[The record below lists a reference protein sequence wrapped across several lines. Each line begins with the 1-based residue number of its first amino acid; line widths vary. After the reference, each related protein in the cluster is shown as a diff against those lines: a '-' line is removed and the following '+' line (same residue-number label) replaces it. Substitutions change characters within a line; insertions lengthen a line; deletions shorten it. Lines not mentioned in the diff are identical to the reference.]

1 MAHRPESRKHLKRLP
16 PCPQA
21 VDEDAE
27 EPNNVI
33 EYSIMKADP
42 DNIFDIN
49 TSTGEIVLKSYVKSM
64 AIVQNITKQKECIW
78 SVVVQARDQG
88 QPSFSTTAVLKIDIT
103 EAVSSIVIIKPLF
116 LQGKATESRRS
127 FSMTP

>member
-1 MAHRPESRKHLKRLP
+1 M
-16 PCPQA
+16 
-21 VDEDAE
+21 DEDAE

-103 EAVSSIVIIKPLF
+103 EAVSLLLSFNFYLFRERPSRAGSLFQCRPQHIEIKNRNPNA
-116 LQGKATESRRS
+116 K
-127 FSMTP
+127 PI